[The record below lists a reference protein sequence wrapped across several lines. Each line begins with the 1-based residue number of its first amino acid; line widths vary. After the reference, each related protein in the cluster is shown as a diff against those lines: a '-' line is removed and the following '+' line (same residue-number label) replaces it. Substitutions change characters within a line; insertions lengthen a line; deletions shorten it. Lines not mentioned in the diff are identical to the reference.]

1 MSRRNWSKDMEPH
14 LDDGT
19 RARGDKW
26 AARYEDDDGVS
37 YRVRGEGVYSYPK
50 ITVVCSD
57 GNEYLFDMN
66 TAVTQREWIAA
77 DVGRFRAFIAA
88 VNGWGGE
95 LEWLTKADQND
106 AKPLPSIT
114 RYKDNEQG

>member
-1 MSRRNWSKDMEPH
+1 MSRRNWHKDMEPH

-19 RARGDKW
+19 RRKERGDKW

-37 YRVRGEGVYSYPK
+37 YRVRGEGVYSYP
-50 ITVVCSD
+50 IIHVTCSD
-57 GNEYLFDMN
+57 GNTYEFDMSN
-66 TAVTQREWIAA
+66 VIEQRQHIAE
-77 DVGRFRAFIAA
+77 DIGRFRAFIAA

-106 AKPLPSIT
+106 AKPLPSVT
-114 RYKDNEQG
+114 RHHTTE